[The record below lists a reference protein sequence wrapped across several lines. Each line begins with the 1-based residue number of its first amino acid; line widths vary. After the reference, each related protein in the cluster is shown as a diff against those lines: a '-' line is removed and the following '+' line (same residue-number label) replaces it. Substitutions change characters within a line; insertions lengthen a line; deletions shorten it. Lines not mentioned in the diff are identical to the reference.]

1 MSEPKLSFSKV
12 FWPSLVAFIIAS
24 FISIVAF
31 FIITGVLFSSLF
43 NFKSTLEI
51 KDNSILQV
59 KLNGEI
65 NDNQRSTFDV
75 ASLDILQNS
84 SLSSLIYGIETA
96 KADPKIKGL
105 FIDIGNLSCGYSTA
119 HAIRS
124 AIIDFQNSGKFVV
137 TYFSGEM
144 ISQKEYYIGSVAKET
159 YAFPSSA
166 FQLNGIGGET
176 MFFKNLL
183 DKLEIEV
190 EIVRGSNNDFKSA
203 VEPYFLTEMSDSSRV
218 QSERLLNSIW
228 DDMCAE
234 MATSRRLSLADFN
247 TIADSLKVTSTE
259 DALHYKLIDRLKYRD
274 EVMADLMKKT
284 GVSNVKDL
292 LLVDFEDYARNKML
306 ENQLLVQADKGNV
319 AVIIAEGDV
328 SRSGD
333 GISSTKICKLFE
345 KVRNDADIKTV
356 VFRINS
362 PGGSALASEEIW
374 REVALTNKVKKVIVS
389 MGDVAASGGY
399 YIAAP
404 AHRIF
409 AESTTITGSI
419 GVFGMIPYT
428 GKMFENKLGINFDRV
443 ETNSHSVLSLN
454 KKLSPEELARVQG
467 EVDGIYNQFITRV
480 ADGRKLSKERVMQ
493 IARGRVW
500 TGKDALKIGLVDQL
514 GSLNDA
520 IAFAVKE
527 VSLKNPKILYY
538 PLVKEDKLAD
548 LLKMLKN
555 GEEEADQMNVN
566 GTSIPADFIS
576 YYNEIKK
583 IENRMGIQM
592 RLPFDIKFD

>member
-12 FWPSLVAFIIAS
+12 FWPSLVAVIIAS

-43 NFKSTLEI
+43 NIKSTLEI

-274 EVMADLMKKT
+274 EAMADLMKKT

-328 SRSGD
+328 SRNGD

>member
-12 FWPSLVAFIIAS
+12 FWPSLVAVIIAS

-43 NFKSTLEI
+43 NIKSTLEI
-51 KDNSILQV
+51 KDNSSLQV

-555 GEEEADQMNVN
+555 GDEEADQMNVN

>member
-43 NFKSTLEI
+43 NIKSTLEI

-555 GEEEADQMNVN
+555 GDEEADQMNVN

>member
-12 FWPSLVAFIIAS
+12 FWPSLVAVIIAS

-43 NFKSTLEI
+43 NIKSTLEI

-247 TIADSLKVTSTE
+247 AIADSLKVTSTE

>member
-12 FWPSLVAFIIAS
+12 FWPSLVAVIIAS
-24 FISIVAF
+24 FISIIAF

-43 NFKSTLEI
+43 NFKPSFEI
-51 KDNSILQV
+51 KENSILQV

-75 ASLDILQNS
+75 ASLDILENS

-105 FIDIGNLSCGYSTA
+105 FIDIGNLNCGYSTA
-119 HAIRS
+119 HALRS

-144 ISQKEYYIGSVAKET
+144 ISQKEYYIGSAAKET
-159 YAFPSSA
+159 SAFPSSA

-203 VEPYFLTEMSDSSRV
+203 VEPYFRTEMSDSSRV

-259 DALHYKLIDRLKYRD
+259 DALQYKLIDRLKYRD

-284 GVSNVKDL
+284 GVTNVKDL

-306 ENQLLVQADKGNV
+306 ENQLLIQADKGNV

-328 SRSGD
+328 SRNGD

-399 YIAAP
+399 YIATP

-500 TGKDALKIGLVDQL
+500 TGKDALKIGLIDQL

-520 IAFAVKE
+520 IAFAIKE
-527 VSLKNPKILYY
+527 VSLKNPKVLYY

-555 GEEEADQMNVN
+555 EEEDADKMNVK
-566 GTSIPADFIS
+566 GTSLPADLVS
-576 YYNEIKK
+576 YYKEIKK

>member
-12 FWPSLVAFIIAS
+12 FWPSLVAVIIAS

-84 SLSSLIYGIETA
+84 SLSSLIYGLETA

-247 TIADSLKVTSTE
+247 AIADSLKVTSTE

-548 LLKMLKN
+548 LLKILKN
-555 GEEEADQMNVN
+555 EEEEADQMNVN

>member
-12 FWPSLVAFIIAS
+12 FWPSLVAVIIAS

-43 NFKSTLEI
+43 NIKSTLEI

-247 TIADSLKVTSTE
+247 AIADSLKVTSTE

-555 GEEEADQMNVN
+555 GDEEADQMNVN

-592 RLPFDIKFD
+592 RVPFDIKFD

>member
-43 NFKSTLEI
+43 NIKSTLEI

-84 SLSSLIYGIETA
+84 SLSSLIYGLETA

-306 ENQLLVQADKGNV
+306 ENQLLVQANKGNV

-592 RLPFDIKFD
+592 RVPFDIKFD

>member
-247 TIADSLKVTSTE
+247 AIADSLKVTSTE

>member
-43 NFKSTLEI
+43 NIKSTLEI

-328 SRSGD
+328 SRNGD

>member
-12 FWPSLVAFIIAS
+12 FWPSLVAVIIAS

-43 NFKSTLEI
+43 NIKSTLEI

-234 MATSRRLSLADFN
+234 MAISRRLSLADFN
-247 TIADSLKVTSTE
+247 AIADSLKVTSTE

>member
-43 NFKSTLEI
+43 NIKSTLEI

-247 TIADSLKVTSTE
+247 AIADSLKVTSTE

>member
-43 NFKSTLEI
+43 NIKSTLDI

-247 TIADSLKVTSTE
+247 AIADSLKVTSTE

-520 IAFAVKE
+520 IAFAIKE

-548 LLKMLKN
+548 LLKILKN
-555 GEEEADQMNVN
+555 EEEEADQMNVN

>member
-43 NFKSTLEI
+43 NIKSTLEI

-59 KLNGEI
+59 NLNGEI

-247 TIADSLKVTSTE
+247 AIADSLKVTSTE

>member
-12 FWPSLVAFIIAS
+12 FWPSLVAVIIAS

-84 SLSSLIYGIETA
+84 SLSSLIYGLETA

>member
-12 FWPSLVAFIIAS
+12 FWPSLVAVIIAS

-43 NFKSTLEI
+43 NIKSTLEI

-247 TIADSLKVTSTE
+247 AIADSLKVTSTE

-555 GEEEADQMNVN
+555 GDEEADQMNVN

>member
-12 FWPSLVAFIIAS
+12 FWPSLVAVIIAS

-43 NFKSTLEI
+43 NIKSTLEI

-84 SLSSLIYGIETA
+84 SLSSLIYGLETA

-247 TIADSLKVTSTE
+247 AIADSLKVTSTE

>member
-548 LLKMLKN
+548 LLKILKN
-555 GEEEADQMNVN
+555 EEEEADQMNVN

>member
-12 FWPSLVAFIIAS
+12 FWPSLVAVIIAS

>member
-12 FWPSLVAFIIAS
+12 IWPSLVAVIIAS

-247 TIADSLKVTSTE
+247 AIADSLKVTSTE

>member
-43 NFKSTLEI
+43 NIKSTLEI

-59 KLNGEI
+59 NLNGEI

-247 TIADSLKVTSTE
+247 AIADSLKVTSTE

-284 GVSNVKDL
+284 GVSYVKDL

>member
-12 FWPSLVAFIIAS
+12 FWPSLVAVIIAS

-43 NFKSTLEI
+43 NIKSTLEI

-105 FIDIGNLSCGYSTA
+105 FVDIGNLSCGYSTA

-247 TIADSLKVTSTE
+247 AIADSLKVTSTE

>member
-84 SLSSLIYGIETA
+84 SLSSLIYGLETA

>member
-1 MSEPKLSFSKV
+1 MSEPKLSFSRV
-12 FWPSLVAFIIAS
+12 FWPSLVAVIIAS

-328 SRSGD
+328 SRNGD

-345 KVRNDADIKTV
+345 KVRYDADIKTV

>member
-43 NFKSTLEI
+43 NIKSTLEI

-328 SRSGD
+328 SRNGD

-500 TGKDALKIGLVDQL
+500 TGKDALKIGLIDQL

-548 LLKMLKN
+548 LLKILKN
-555 GEEEADQMNVN
+555 EEEEADQMNVN

>member
-1 MSEPKLSFSKV
+1 
-12 FWPSLVAFIIAS
+12 
-24 FISIVAF
+24 
-31 FIITGVLFSSLF
+31 
-43 NFKSTLEI
+43 
-51 KDNSILQV
+51 
-59 KLNGEI
+59 
-65 NDNQRSTFDV
+65 
-75 ASLDILQNS
+75 
-84 SLSSLIYGIETA
+84 
-96 KADPKIKGL
+96 
-105 FIDIGNLSCGYSTA
+105 
-119 HAIRS
+119 
-124 AIIDFQNSGKFVV
+124 V
-137 TYFSGEM
+137 T
-144 ISQKEYYIGSVAKET
+144 
-159 YAFPSSA
+159 
-166 FQLNGIGGET
+166 
-176 MFFKNLL
+176 
-183 DKLEIEV
+183 
-190 EIVRGSNNDFKSA
+190 
-203 VEPYFLTEMSDSSRV
+203 
-218 QSERLLNSIW
+218 
-228 DDMCAE
+228 
-234 MATSRRLSLADFN
+234 
-247 TIADSLKVTSTE
+247 
-259 DALHYKLIDRLKYRD
+259 
-274 EVMADLMKKT
+274 
-284 GVSNVKDL
+284 NVKDL

-306 ENQLLVQADKGNV
+306 ENQLLIQADKGNV

-328 SRSGD
+328 SRNGD

-399 YIAAP
+399 YIATP

-500 TGKDALKIGLVDQL
+500 TGKDALKIGLIDQL

-520 IAFAVKE
+520 IAFAIKE
-527 VSLKNPKILYY
+527 VSLKNPKVLYY

-548 LLKMLKN
+548 LIKMLKN
-555 GEEEADQMNVN
+555 EEEDADKMNVK
-566 GTSIPADFIS
+566 GTSLPADLVS
-576 YYNEIKK
+576 YYKEIKK

>member
-43 NFKSTLEI
+43 NIKSTLEI

-105 FIDIGNLSCGYSTA
+105 FVDIGNLSCGYSTA

-247 TIADSLKVTSTE
+247 AIADSLKVTSTE

-527 VSLKNPKILYY
+527 VSLKNPNILYY

>member
-12 FWPSLVAFIIAS
+12 FWPSLVAVIIAS

-59 KLNGEI
+59 KLDGEI

-203 VEPYFLTEMSDSSRV
+203 VEPYFRTEMSDSSRV

-328 SRSGD
+328 SRNGD

>member
-12 FWPSLVAFIIAS
+12 FWPSLVAVIIAS

-84 SLSSLIYGIETA
+84 SLSSLIYGLETA

-247 TIADSLKVTSTE
+247 AIADSLKVTSTE

>member
-1 MSEPKLSFSKV
+1 MSEPKLSFSRV
-12 FWPSLVAFIIAS
+12 FWPSLVAVIIAS

-75 ASLDILQNS
+75 ASLDVLQNS

-328 SRSGD
+328 SRNGD

-345 KVRNDADIKTV
+345 KVRYDADIKTV

>member
-1 MSEPKLSFSKV
+1 M
-12 FWPSLVAFIIAS
+12 
-24 FISIVAF
+24 
-31 FIITGVLFSSLF
+31 
-43 NFKSTLEI
+43 
-51 KDNSILQV
+51 
-59 KLNGEI
+59 
-65 NDNQRSTFDV
+65 
-75 ASLDILQNS
+75 
-84 SLSSLIYGIETA
+84 
-96 KADPKIKGL
+96 
-105 FIDIGNLSCGYSTA
+105 
-119 HAIRS
+119 
-124 AIIDFQNSGKFVV
+124 

-328 SRSGD
+328 SRNGD

>member
-12 FWPSLVAFIIAS
+12 FWPSLVAVIIAS

-328 SRSGD
+328 SRNGD

-548 LLKMLKN
+548 LLKILKN
-555 GEEEADQMNVN
+555 EEEEADQMNVN

>member
-43 NFKSTLEI
+43 NIKSTLEI

-328 SRSGD
+328 SRNGD

-548 LLKMLKN
+548 LLKMLKI